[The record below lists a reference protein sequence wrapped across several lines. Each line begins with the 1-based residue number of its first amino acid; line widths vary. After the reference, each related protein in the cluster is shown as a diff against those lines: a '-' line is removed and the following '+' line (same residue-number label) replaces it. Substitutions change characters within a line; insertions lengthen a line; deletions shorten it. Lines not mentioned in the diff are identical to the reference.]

1 MFKQS
6 ILSSQPHNMGPI
18 CHLPFLAQLGP
29 LSVAIHCALSTLPAT
44 SRIFPVERSHPP
56 STGDKYKHPPSTGD
70 KYKHP
75 LLTGDKYKRSKKPCS
90 PDLTWQCPLP
100 CLWRDHTHPR
110 QETLSLCSNH
120 TRAPE
125 SPVLA
130 HDHAQLPLK
139 LWSASGPAQVLH
151 PTLSASLNQIVK
163 VGRTVSRCS
172 DHQIQKVPTP
182 VSPGLL
188 CSWSSCSSGRQLD
201 ILTLDTKYF
210 VPSLL
215 LC

>member
-1 MFKQS
+1 
-6 ILSSQPHNMGPI
+6 MGPI

-70 KYKHP
+70 KYRYPPSTGDKYRYP
-75 LLTGDKYKRSKKPCS
+75 PSTGDKYKRSTNSCS

-130 HDHAQLPLK
+130 HDHAQVPLQ
-139 LWSASGPAQVLH
+139 LWSANGPAQVLH

-172 DHQIQKVPTP
+172 DYQVQKVPTP
-182 VSPGLL
+182 VSPGPL
-188 CSWSSCSSGRQLD
+188 CSRSSCSGGRQLD
-201 ILTLDTKYF
+201 LNI
-210 VPSLL
+210 
-215 LC
+215 